1 MIENALDFEGLQ
13 SHTEKM
19 KSYIK
24 DEIGKETSRA
34 TNIENNKVD
43 KTIVAREDELG
54 LVKSGTD
61 IEVDNDGNVSVKDNS
76 HNHTLSNLSDLLTT
90 ADELNVLNGIIVKTS
105 ELNSLSEITENVQT
119 QLDNKAPLES
129 PALTGVP
136 EAPTADLGTNTTQ
149 IATTEF
155 VQNEIGN
162 LGVSMEIKKIY
173 SELTNPTIETTY
185 TIPFHEE
192 ISSGYKMLLNN
203 EGLLYKTVDDN
214 TNTLR
219 YSELILGSIK
229 GISPSY
235 KYRYGAISLLGK
247 DGGHARLLASNGNG
261 VNREIFLPNANGTL
275 ALLTS
280 NVDSATKATQDA
292 NGNIIT
298 ETYQTVY
305 DPKAFM
311 FSSYDKEFLVR
322 NYDGSYL
329 FRIMGSTNSVSIG
342 GSSKATGNY
351 SFASNYSNASGQY
364 SHAEGYGATASG
376 DKSHAEGSGT
386 QALGD
391 SSHAEGI
398 ETKAEM
404 GSHAEGRNT
413 YATYYSHAEGYNTYV
428 YCYASH
434 VEGSNCIAGDSSN
447 RYTGGC
453 SHAEGRSTHA
463 LGQHSHAEG
472 YCTTALDNQHTQGHF
487 NNTTTATK
495 GSSAGT
501 GTGSAFVIGNGTD
514 ANNTSNAFRVTFS
527 GVAYAAGEYV
537 TSGADYAEFFE
548 WLDGNP
554 NGEDR
559 RGYFVTLEGDKI
571 RIANPEDYIIGII
584 SGQPSVVG
592 NGDEDWMSRYI
603 LDEFGS
609 YINEEFEYKEEVIE
623 EKTGKFITITKT
635 GIRRKQNPEY
645 DSSKPY
651 VQRKDRPEWDCVGMM
666 GVLSVRD
673 DGTCK
678 VNGYCKVAHGG
689 IATTFD
695 SGYRVIKRVTDNIVK
710 VVFK

>member
-1 MIENALDFEGLQ
+1 MIDNALDFEGLKYNN
-13 SHTEKM
+13 EKA

-24 DEIGKETSRA
+24 DEIKKETTRA
-34 TNIENNKVD
+34 IEVENNKVD
-43 KTIVAREDELG
+43 KTTVATDSSLG
-54 LVKSGTD
+54 LIKSGKD
-61 IEVDNDGNVSVKDNS
+61 ITIDENGNVSVNDNS

-90 ADELNVLNGIIVKTS
+90 ADELNVLNGITVNTIEINNLKGTTDNIQDQ
-105 ELNSLSEITENVQT
+105 LNE
-119 QLDNKAPLES
+119 KAPLES
-129 PALTGVP
+129 PVLIGIP
-136 EAPTADLGTNTTQ
+136 KAPTAEVGNNTTQ
-149 IATTEF
+149 IATTEY
-155 VQNEIGN
+155 VQNEITSLGN
-162 LGVSMEIKKIY
+162 SAEIKKIY
-173 SELTNPTIETTY
+173 SELTDPIAETTY
-185 TIPFHEE
+185 VVPFHDGA
-192 ISSGYKMLLNN
+192 SSGSKSLFNN
-203 EGLLYKTVDDN
+203 GGLLYKTIYGN
-214 TNTLR
+214 TNATR
-219 YSELILGSIK
+219 YSELIIGNLPGGGSYQNPDI
-229 GISPSY
+229 
-235 KYRYGAISLLGK
+235 RYGAISILG
-247 DGGHARLLASNGNG
+247 SNGYYAKLLSNSG
-261 VNREIFLPNANGTL
+261 VDRNIYLPNEEGTL

-305 DPKAFM
+305 NPKEFR
-311 FSSYDKEFLVR
+311 FSSYDKEFIVT
-322 NYDGSYL
+322 NYGGSYL
-329 FRIMGSTNSVSIG
+329 FRIMGSINSVSIG
-342 GSSKATGNY
+342 GGSKATGNY
-351 SFASNYSNASGQY
+351 SFASNNSYASGQY
-364 SHAEGYGATASG
+364 SHAEGYAATASG

-413 YATYYSHAEGYNTYV
+413 YATYYSHAEGHSTYV

-434 VEGSNCIAGDSSN
+434 VEGNGCIAGDSSN
-447 RYTGGC
+447 TYAGGC
-453 SHAEGRSTHA
+453 SHAEGRYTHA
-463 LGQHSHAEG
+463 LGQNSHAEG
-472 YCTTALDNQHTQGHF
+472 YHTTALDNQHTQGHF

-495 GSSAGT
+495 GSTAGT

-527 GVAYAAGEYV
+527 GVAYAAGEYI

-571 RIANPEDYIIGII
+571 RIANPKDYIIGII

-651 VQRKDRPEWDCVGMM
+651 VQRKYRPEWDCVGML
-666 GVLSVRD
+666 GVLHVRD
-673 DGTCK
+673 DGSCK
-678 VNGYCKVAHGG
+678 VNGYCKVADGG
-689 IATTFD
+689 IATASD
-695 SGYRVIKRVTDNIVK
+695 NGYRVIKRVTDNIVK